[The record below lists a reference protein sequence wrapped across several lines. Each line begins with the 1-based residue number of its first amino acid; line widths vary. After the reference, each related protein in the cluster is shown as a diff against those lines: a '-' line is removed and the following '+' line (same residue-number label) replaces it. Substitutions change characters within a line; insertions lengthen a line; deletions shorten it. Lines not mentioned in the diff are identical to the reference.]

1 MVMPCVAFEVFSAV
15 GFHDHSRCFVIIQCK
30 GQRAAT
36 GSQSGVIA
44 VVQVRNGCDLSWSDS
59 ITVGKKWPDFEYI
72 LII

>member
-1 MVMPCVAFEVFSAV
+1 MTGICWQWDTAES
-15 GFHDHSRCFVIIQCK
+15 K
-30 GQRAAT
+30 T